1 MMQQFRIDADGT
13 GLHAR
18 AWGDARNPA
27 LVLVHG
33 YPDNHSVWRPVA
45 EQLAAQFYVVAY
57 DVRGA
62 GESDVPAAL
71 RDYRMPRLAA
81 DLAAVVD
88 ALLPGR
94 DFHLAAHDWGSI
106 QSWESVTTG
115 PLKARILSYTSL
127 SGPCLDHAG
136 YWMRDRLGS
145 RSLARQRAALR
156 QLVSSWYIGL
166 FQLPVL
172 PELVWRGA
180 MGRLWP
186 RFLQRVEG
194 VTELHPNP
202 TQGRDGRY
210 GVRLYR
216 ANFRNK
222 MLRPELR
229 YAACPV
235 QLIVPTRDNYVGV
248 ALFEDLHRWVPE
260 LYRRDIDAGHWVLL
274 SDPALIATAIAEFVR
289 AVENGTQAEAFA
301 SLRVTA
307 ETAPVPGMH
316 KNRIEGAAS

>member
-1 MMQQFRIDADGT
+1 MAQQFRIDAEGT

-45 EQLAAQFYVVAY
+45 ELLAAQFYVVAY

-62 GESDVPAAL
+62 GVSDAPAAL
-71 RDYRMPRLAA
+71 REYRMPRLAA
-81 DLAAVVD
+81 DLAAVVN

-115 PLKARILSYTSL
+115 PLTTRILSYTSL

-136 YWMRDRLGS
+136 YWMRERLGS
-145 RSLARQRAALR
+145 LSLARQGKALR
-156 QLVSSWYIGL
+156 QLTSSWYVAM

-172 PELVWRGA
+172 PELIWRTA

-186 RFLQRVEG
+186 VFLRRVEG
-194 VTELHPNP
+194 VAEAHPNP
-202 TQGRDGRY
+202 TQTQDGRY

-216 ANFRNK
+216 ANFSRK
-222 MLRPELR
+222 MLRPEPR
-229 YAACPV
+229 YARCPV
-235 QLIVPTRDNYVGV
+235 QLLVPTRDNYVGTE
-248 ALFEDLHRWVPE
+248 LFEDMHRWVPE

-274 SDPALIATAIAEFVR
+274 SDPALVAHAIAEFAQAVEQGRQGETFARQRVAAPEVDNMAR
-289 AVENGTQAEAFA
+289 AVA
-301 SLRVTA
+301 S
-307 ETAPVPGMH
+307 
-316 KNRIEGAAS
+316 

>member
-1 MMQQFRIDADGT
+1 MVQQFRIDADGI

-18 AWGDARNPA
+18 AWGDARKPA

-45 EQLAAQFYVVAY
+45 ELLAAQFYVVAY

-62 GESDVPAAL
+62 GASDAPAAL
-71 RDYRMPRLAA
+71 REYRMARLAA

-115 PLKARILSYTSL
+115 PLTTRILSYTSL

-136 YWMRDRLGS
+136 YWMRERLGS
-145 RSLARQRAALR
+145 LSLARQGQALR
-156 QLVSSWYIGL
+156 QLASSWYVSM

-172 PELVWRGA
+172 PELIWRTA

-186 RFLQRVEG
+186 VFLRRVEG
-194 VTELHPNP
+194 VTEPHPNP
-202 TQGRDGRY
+202 TQTRDGRY

-216 ANFRNK
+216 ANFRQK
-222 MLRPELR
+222 MLHPEPR
-229 YAACPV
+229 HAACPV
-235 QLIVPTRDNYVGV
+235 QLLVPAQDNYVGT
-248 ALFEDLHRWVPE
+248 ALFEDMHRWVPE

-274 SDPALIATAIAEFVR
+274 SDPALVAGAIADFAQ
-289 AVENGTQAEAFA
+289 AVDAGKQAETFA
-301 SLRVTA
+301 SQRIVAPESDNMMRV
-307 ETAPVPGMH
+307 
-316 KNRIEGAAS
+316 AAS